1 MMIYEGLGNDSIIER
16 NKARISYVK
25 DLSKD
30 ILKLDIQVD
39 ELIHSL
45 CCNDIKMINDAIAEL
60 FYEKVDNNLL
70 LETIELFN
78 KINDVDKFKYMIM
91 NRYVRRPEKGF
102 VWNCHNLLI

>member
-1 MMIYEGLGNDSIIER
+1 
-16 NKARISYVK
+16 
-25 DLSKD
+25 
-30 ILKLDIQVD
+30 
-39 ELIHSL
+39 
-45 CCNDIKMINDAIAEL
+45 MINDAIAEL

-78 KINDVDKFKYMIM
+78 KINDVDKCKYMIM